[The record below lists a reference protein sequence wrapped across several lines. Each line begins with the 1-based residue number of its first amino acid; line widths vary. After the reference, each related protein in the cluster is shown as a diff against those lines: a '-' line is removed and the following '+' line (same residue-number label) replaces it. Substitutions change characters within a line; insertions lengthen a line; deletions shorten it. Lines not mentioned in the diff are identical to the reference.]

1 MLLLACICELKLLY
15 HKIVINKVF
24 LGKILLKGVITL
36 KKLILILMII
46 GGINWGLIGFFNYN
60 LVSGIFGAQLA
71 VVSRIIYAVVGLSAL
86 YGITFLFQ
94 DERRH
99 A

>member
-1 MLLLACICELKLLY
+1 MG
-15 HKIVINKVF
+15 NKAMDATA
-24 LGKILLKGVITL
+24 LTIS
-36 KKLILILMII
+36 II
-46 GGINWGLIGFFNYN
+46 GAINWGLIGFFNYN

-71 VVSRIIYAVVGLSAL
+71 VVSRIIYAVVGLAAL